1 MARGLPARRS
11 LARSTARGESELDIT
26 VGMDSRL
33 PDLLTVPETRRAV
46 LEGIVARARAAR
58 QVVLTTHV
66 NADGDGAGSQAAIAA
81 WLESVGAKVT
91 IVNPTPFPD
100 SLRFLLHRPDLAAD
114 PGDSRADEAIDAA
127 DLVLVLDTSEA
138 NRIAP
143 LDEKLDPEIT
153 YVVDHHPP
161 GPTVVGKGGVQ
172 DPTASATGEIAY
184 DMISLSG
191 DPWPYQSALGAYV
204 AIVSDTGSFRFG
216 NTTPRTHAIAA
227 DLLSRGI
234 DPEEIYQ
241 RLFAIAPPR
250 RLQLLREALAR
261 LEHDPELGLV
271 WMIIPLEV
279 SNRLGSTA
287 DDYDGLIDHAR
298 SIAGTRVALLFRET
312 GPHETKL
319 SLRSSGDTNVNEI
332 ARQFGGGGHVKASG
346 ATIRLPVE
354 EAAEKVL
361 EVVRKAL
368 RKS

>member
-1 MARGLPARRS
+1 MAA
-11 LARSTARGESELDIT
+11 
-26 VGMDSRL
+26 RL
-33 PDLLTVPETRRAV
+33 PDLLTVPETRRAD
-46 LEGIVARARAAR
+46 LEEIVRRARAAR
-58 QVVLTTHV
+58 HVVLTTHV

-81 WLESVGAKVT
+81 WLESLSVRAT
-91 IVNPTPFPD
+91 IVNPTPFPAA
-100 SLRFLLHRPDLAAD
+100 LRFLLHRTDVVADADDPAA
-114 PGDSRADEAIDAA
+114 AEAIGDA

-143 LDEKLDPEIT
+143 LDQTLDPEIT
-153 YVVDHHPP
+153 FVVDHHPP
-161 GPTVVGKGGVQ
+161 GPTVVGKGGIQ
-172 DPTASATGEIAY
+172 DPTASATGEIVY

-191 DPWPYQSALGAYV
+191 DTWTYESALGAYV

-227 DLLSRGI
+227 ELLSRGI

-250 RLQLLREALAR
+250 RLQLLQEALAR
-261 LEHDPELGLV
+261 LEYDPELGLV
-271 WMIIPLEV
+271 WMVIPLEV
-279 SNRLGSTA
+279 SDRLGSTA

-298 SIAGTRVALLFRET
+298 SIAGTRVAILFRET
-312 GPHETKL
+312 APHETKL

-354 EAAEKVL
+354 EAVAKVL
-361 EVVRKAL
+361 EAVRREL
-368 RKS
+368 